1 MQINKKMRGMIGFV
15 LMLVLALNF
24 VSAGVGISWDRES
37 SLVPEGT
44 KTCLTYKVYN
54 PWPED
59 SYVKIRL
66 SDDLMDIL
74 SSADAERK
82 FVPAETSSEEA
93 IPVTFCFRTPTV
105 YEKDC
110 SLFGS
115 LLCEQ
120 TCGEEMKNF
129 RGEVEVIEI
138 NEEEMKKGGSG
149 GSKTQMSVSAPINI
163 KVQCLAHKRNYSL
176 VYALIALIAGILLAV
191 NILKKRKFAKG
202 SSKKKTKKG
211 E

>member
-1 MQINKKMRGMIGFV
+1 
-15 LMLVLALNF
+15 
-24 VSAGVGISWDRES
+24 
-37 SLVPEGT
+37 
-44 KTCLTYKVYN
+44 
-54 PWPED
+54 
-59 SYVKIRL
+59 
-66 SDDLMDIL
+66 
-74 SSADAERK
+74 
-82 FVPAETSSEEA
+82 
-93 IPVTFCFRTPTV
+93 
-105 YEKDC
+105 
-110 SLFGS
+110 
-115 LLCEQ
+115 
-120 TCGEEMKNF
+120 MKNF